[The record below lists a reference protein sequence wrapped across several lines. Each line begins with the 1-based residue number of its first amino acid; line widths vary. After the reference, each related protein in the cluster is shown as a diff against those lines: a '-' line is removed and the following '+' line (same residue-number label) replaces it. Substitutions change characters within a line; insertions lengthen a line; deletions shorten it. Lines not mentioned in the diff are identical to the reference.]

1 MNTYLNK
8 TPDTISSQGSH
19 RVNNKRGEGH
29 FAIQLADNRTAVPP
43 QSDQP
48 SQQTVQRH
56 TQQPIQR
63 HISWAGGAGQFQLD
77 GLRPGWMD
85 GMGGVAVGP
94 GQSRNHIIDFENIQ
108 NDLANILNAL
118 VAANTLVNQNRLINF
133 TNAII
138 PTAGGARVNMINLR
152 NTLMASI
159 TAGTVGNYNTEA
171 RALLSQLNSSP
182 DNVRVGNAAINASI
196 GQNIDADFNPG
207 AVAFAGGMV
216 STTAVPG
223 GVVVPAQPVLTL
235 TPASNNQ
242 VYQYQMVTQQAIS
255 FVINPLNNR
264 QLSSVTGPTVGT
276 VAPAPPHPV
285 LVTDP
290 AGVGMPLLY
299 T

>member
-8 TPDTISSQGSH
+8 ATDYVSNQANNRVSS
-19 RVNNKRGEGH
+19 KRGEGH
-29 FAIQLADNRTAVPP
+29 FAMPLADNRTAVSP
-43 QSDQP
+43 QSDQA
-48 SQQTVQRH
+48 SQETVQRH

-63 HISWAGGAGQFQLD
+63 HIGWVGGAGQFQLD
-77 GLRPGWMD
+77 PNRPGWMD

-118 VAANTLVNQNRLINF
+118 VAANTLVNQNRLINL
-133 TNAII
+133 TDALM
-138 PTAGGARVNMINLR
+138 PTAGGARTNMIALR
-152 NTLMASI
+152 TALLASI

-182 DNVRVGNAAINASI
+182 DNVRVGDAAINASI

-207 AVAFAGGMV
+207 TVAFGGGMV

-242 VYQYQMVTQQAIS
+242 VYRYQMVTQQAIS

>member
-1 MNTYLNK
+1 
-8 TPDTISSQGSH
+8 
-19 RVNNKRGEGH
+19 
-29 FAIQLADNRTAVPP
+29 
-43 QSDQP
+43 
-48 SQQTVQRH
+48 
-56 TQQPIQR
+56 
-63 HISWAGGAGQFQLD
+63 
-77 GLRPGWMD
+77 MD
-85 GMGGVAVGP
+85 GVGGVAVGP
-94 GQSRNHIIDFENIQ
+94 RQSHIIDFENIQ
-108 NDLANILNAL
+108 NDFANILNAL
-118 VAANTLVNQNRLINF
+118 VGANTMANQNRLINL

-138 PTAGGARVNMINLR
+138 STGGGARANMINLR
-152 NTLMASI
+152 TTLMTSI
-159 TAGTVGNYNTEA
+159 TAGTVANYYAES

-182 DNVRVGNAAINASI
+182 DNVRVGNSAINASI

-207 AVAFAGGMV
+207 TVAFAGGMV
-216 STTAVPG
+216 STTAIPG

-235 TPASNNQ
+235 TPTSNNQ
-242 VYQYQMVTQQAIS
+242 VYRYQMVTQQAIS